1 MEYKRVLKKDAVYIN
16 ILHDNSDARAE
27 GVIRV
32 LDRIAFKNLKN
43 LESIKDHKGFLILT
57 WREIPTDRQFKVFG
71 ESWEKEYEPPENV
84 INQLII
90 KLWNKN
96 QLQ

>member
-1 MEYKRVLKKDAVYIN
+1 MEYKRVLKKDSVYVN
-16 ILHDNSDARAE
+16 ILNDNSE
-27 GVIRV
+27 GRVDRIIKV

-43 LESIKDHKGFLILT
+43 LESIKDHKGTLILT

-71 ESWEKEYEPPENV
+71 ESWEREYELPENV

-96 QLQ
+96 QSQ